1 MWILRWIPDWVFHLV
16 VIGSLLGF
24 LASIFLSYI
33 PIIKSYATPIKL
45 ISVGLLIVSIWFEG
59 CNYNN
64 NSWLEKVKELEE
76 KVKIS
81 EEKSKLTNTVIKQ
94 KVVKEIQVVHDVQ
107 VQVQQSIKEV
117 ATKID
122 ADCKV
127 DAEALEILNKA
138 AE

>member
-1 MWILRWIPDWVFHLV
+1 MWILNWIPDWFFHLV

-24 LASIFLSYI
+24 IASVFLSHV
-33 PIIKSYATPIKL
+33 PLIKTYVLPIKL
-45 ISVGLLIVSIWFEG
+45 VSVVLLIVGVWFEG

-76 KVKIS
+76 KVQIA
-81 EEKSKLTNTVIKQ
+81 EQKSNKLNTVIKE

-107 VQVQQSIKEV
+107 VQVHEGIKEV

-122 ADCKV
+122 ADCRV
-127 DAEALEILNKA
+127 DTEALELLNKA

>member
-1 MWILRWIPDWVFHLV
+1 MWMLKWIPDWFFHLV
-16 VIGSLLGF
+16 VLGSLLGF

-33 PIIKSYATPIKL
+33 PVIKSYATPIKL
-45 ISVGLLIVSIWFEG
+45 ISVSLLVIGIWFEG

-64 NSWLEKVKELEE
+64 NSWLAKVKDLED

-81 EEKSKLTNTVIKQ
+81 EDKSKKANVVIKE

-107 VQVQQSIKEV
+107 IEVQEKIKEV
-117 ATKID
+117 ASKID

-127 DAEALEILNKA
+127 DTEALELLNKA

>member
-76 KVKIS
+76 KVQIA
-81 EEKSKLTNTVIKQ
+81 EQKSNKLNTVIKE

-107 VQVQQSIKEV
+107 VQVHEVIKEV

-122 ADCKV
+122 ADCRV
-127 DAEALEILNKA
+127 DTEALELLNKA